1 MGNSWTTISPRRLCK
16 ARLANH
22 ELGLLLVYLIL
33 VPCSDLED
41 GEGQCGFQVALFVE
55 VGLLEH
61 LCKIY
66 REPG

>member
-1 MGNSWTTISPRRLCK
+1 MENFWTTISPRRPCK

-22 ELGLLLVYLIL
+22 ELGLLLAQLIL

-41 GEGQCGFQVALFVE
+41 GEGQCGVQVDLLVE

-66 REPG
+66 PHT